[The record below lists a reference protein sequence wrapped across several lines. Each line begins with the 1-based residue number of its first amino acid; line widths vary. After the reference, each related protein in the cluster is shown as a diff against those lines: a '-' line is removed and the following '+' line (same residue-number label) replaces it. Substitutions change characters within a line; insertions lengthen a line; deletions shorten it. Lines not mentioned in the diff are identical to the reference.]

1 MGENKER
8 ICNILDKLTLD
19 ALHLIEEEVQL
30 KLNLE
35 NAMIEGETHLAK
47 SRYIMGH
54 NNVSALQLPTEDSN
68 EFSAS
73 IKVTEHDSETL
84 FDNPELQLKSVKKS
98 EDESVQEPLRWFGV
112 LVPQNLTR
120 SQNMFKQALQWAV
133 QAVNVQTR
141 LTETINKIG
150 VLKEAK
156 EKAKLEE

>member
-1 MGENKER
+1 MGAERER

-19 ALHLIEEEVQL
+19 ALHLIEEEVRL

-35 NAMIEGETHLAK
+35 NAMIEGESHLAK
-47 SRYIMGH
+47 SRYIMGQ
-54 NNVSALQLPTEDSN
+54 NKVSALQLPTEDSN

-73 IKVTEHDSETL
+73 IKVIEHDSDTL

-112 LVPQNLTR
+112 LVPQNLSR
-120 SQNMFKQALQWAV
+120 SQSMFKQALQWAV
-133 QAVNVQTR
+133 QAVNIQTR
-141 LTETINKIG
+141 LTETMNKIG
-150 VLKEAK
+150 ALKEAK